1 MSKSFPLIEV
11 GGGPRE
17 RGVQYGEQA
26 KVQIEAGVEIYI
38 ESFAKS
44 GSVWG
49 EACVLA
55 ASFQEKVAAYDRDFL
70 TEIEGIAEGA
80 KQPIEHIIILNAR
93 TELQFWKNK
102 LPGADLKAQEECTA
116 ALALPSVTSN
126 GHMLHG
132 QNWDW
137 NPKCVDSGV
146 VLCIR
151 SETGPDILTFVE
163 AGQLARSGM
172 NSAGIGLTANGL
184 HSSADYGRVGVP
196 NPFIRRRL
204 LMQERLAP
212 AVYSVTSADI
222 SFSHFIMI
230 SHAGGEAVGLE
241 TTPENIFWMQPED
254 GILIHA
260 NHFKI
265 PAALAQIKDVSV
277 LRTPDSIYRDS
288 RVEAAIQQ
296 DVGVISK
303 DTFLKAF
310 SDTYGQPDS
319 ILRQPSPRPGGVLSA
334 TVASIIM
341 DTTDRKMWI
350 SAAPYEGNE
359 YVEYGF

>member
-1 MSKSFPLIEV
+1 MSRSFPLIEV
-11 GGGPRE
+11 GGNSRD

-26 KVQIEAGVEIYI
+26 KVQVAAGVDIYR
-38 ESFAKS
+38 ESFMRT
-44 GSVWG
+44 GSDWD
-49 EACVLA
+49 EACSLA
-55 ASFQEKVAAYDRDFL
+55 QSFLSKVADYDHEFL
-70 TEIEGIAEGA
+70 VEMEGIAEGSE
-80 KQPIEHIIILNAR
+80 QPIEHIVILNAR
-93 TELQFWKNK
+93 TELQFWKNQA
-102 LPGADLKAQEECTA
+102 PGKSLSAQEECTA
-116 ALALPSVTSN
+116 ALAMPSATAN
-126 GHMLHG
+126 GHVLHG

-137 NPKCVDSGV
+137 NPRCADSGV

-151 SETGPDILTFVE
+151 SDTGPDILTFVE

-172 NSAGIGLTANGL
+172 NSAGIALTANGL

-204 LMQERLAP
+204 LMQDRLAP
-212 AVYSVTSADI
+212 ALYTVTSADI
-222 SFSHFIMI
+222 SFSHFLLI

-241 TTPENIFWMQPED
+241 TTPEHIFWDRPND
-254 GILIHA
+254 GLLTHA

-265 PAALAQIKDVSV
+265 PAALAQVRDVSF
-277 LRTPDSIYRDS
+277 LRTPETIYRDS
-288 RVEAAIQQ
+288 RTAATLEKARGK
-296 DVGVISK
+296 VTRE
-303 DTFLKAF
+303 TFIEAF

-319 ILRQPSPRPGGVLSA
+319 VLRFPAARPGGVLSA

-350 SAAPYEGNE
+350 SAAPYDGND